1 MWKNIVQPDRL
12 QVTIWWI
19 PKSANIHSEYVKRNV
34 FSLQQWMHESASI
47 VRYAYSIMLI
57 LFLLSSVS
65 FVGFFF
71 FFSIYPTYS
80 LGTSVLSRGWS
91 FQGVKL
97 TSYLLLV
104 PILRMGG
111 DIPLLPLYA
120 FMAWALKALP
130 LRFTATLLSPFLF
143 CFLCLCKCVNA
154 NWSMRLSLRAACVS
168 FITATNFI
176 KTLPLLPTHGM
187 FSPLL
192 VCQ

>member
-1 MWKNIVQPDRL
+1 MR
-12 QVTIWWI
+12 VTWWI
-19 PKSANIHSEYVKRNV
+19 PKSANIHSEYVKLSV
-34 FSLQQWMHESASI
+34 FSLHQWVHERASI
-47 VRYAYSIMLI
+47 IRYAYSTLLI
-57 LFLLSSVS
+57 LFLFSSFS
-65 FVGFFF
+65 FVVFFF
-71 FFSIYPTYS
+71 VFSVYATYS

-91 FQGVKL
+91 FQGVRL
-97 TSYLLLV
+97 TSHLLLV
-104 PILRMGG
+104 PILRMSG

-154 NWSMRLSLRAACVS
+154 NWSMRLSLRAARVS

-176 KTLPLLPTHGM
+176 KTLPLLPSHGM